1 MSISVKSTKVRNALF
16 AIAAATAAIGATVG
30 VAEAKHKKHF
40 GVVIDLGSPYYSG
53 YSGYGYG
60 YRFPLPVAQAQG
72 HPYRQPVLV
81 EALPLLHLR
90 LMLIG

>member
-1 MSISVKSTKVRNALF
+1 MLVSLKSTKARNALF
-16 AIAAATAAIGATVG
+16 AVAAVTAAMAGTIG

-60 YRFPLPVAQAQG
+60 YDSCRWLKRKAIHTG
-72 HPYRQPVLV
+72 SPYWWKRYQYC
-81 EALPLLHLR
+81 
-90 LMLIG
+90 IYG

>member
-1 MSISVKSTKVRNALF
+1 MSISVKSTKVRNTFF

-40 GVVIDLGSPYYSG
+40 GVVIDLGNPYYSG

-60 YRFPLPVAQAQG
+60 YNSSCRWLKRKAIHTG
-72 HPYRQPVLV
+72 SPYWWKRYQYCIYV
-81 EALPLLHLR
+81 
-90 LMLIG
+90 